1 MQIGLWVVILEHLRY
16 FVANLF
22 LSQFTLFLHKC
33 LGPKLRL
40 RNIFD
45 KYDVCLVP
53 NMSSSMLKKFFD
65 VVCFVINIST
75 VVHKFQENMSSVSS
89 PWLNMQKAHKLPC
102 KHFCVSD
109 TSANLVLHP
118 FYSPAPPNV
127 ETAQIC
133 LSDSPHLY
141 SLRKQALQIELIHLD
156 FLRYI
161 LKVSISGLKG
171 PQTLTIP
178 LL

>member
-53 NMSSSMLKKFFD
+53 NMSSSMLKEFCD
-65 VVCFVINIST
+65 VVCFVTNLST
-75 VVHKFQENMSSVSS
+75 VVHKFQEKMSSVSS
-89 PWLNMQKAHKLPC
+89 PWLDMQKAQKLPC